1 MGRKLM
7 MKRVD
12 IVKYEDF
19 CRNVC
24 MQYGFSE
31 NVARETAR
39 LLVKTDRFGIFS
51 HGTYGLRKYL
61 KKVPAGG
68 MSPDTVPEI
77 VHDGKGFAV
86 IDGRNGMPMYI
97 AEQSVLVAM
106 EKAAETGC
114 AYVGVRNSGHC
125 GACGVYAVE
134 AAEKGF
140 FAIFASVSS
149 NCMSIPG
156 GKGKSIGNSPFA
168 YAFPNS
174 HGDPV
179 FMDIAMSQVA
189 GTKIRMAREAGK
201 PIPLG
206 WIVDNDGNPTT
217 DYFSPYSFLPMGGHK
232 GYCLSF
238 MVEGLAAILSGGAI
252 LSAQKLWSVP
262 EAVPAFSHFCIVIDV
277 DKIIGLDTFSTR
289 LESAGKE
296 LHESP
301 KASGSDKIWLPGEME
316 WQHFKQSE
324 KVLDLPDDVFAEV
337 EKLAKE
343 TCQDLKSCLINDVF

>member
-1 MGRKLM
+1 
-7 MKRVD
+7 MKKVD
-12 IVKYEDF
+12 VRKYEEF
-19 CRNVC
+19 CCAAC
-24 MQYGFSE
+24 MQQGFPE
-31 NVARETAR
+31 DVARETAR
-39 LLVKTDRFGIFS
+39 LLVRTDRFGIFT

-61 KKVPAGG
+61 HKVPAGG
-68 MSPDTVPEI
+68 MDPDARPEI
-77 VHDGKGFAV
+77 VREGPGFAV
-86 IDGRNGMPMYI
+86 IDGHNGMPMYTAI
-97 AEQSVLVAM
+97 QGIRTGM
-106 EKAAETGC
+106 EKASRTGT
-114 AYVGVRNSGHC
+114 AYIGIRGSGHC

-149 NCMSIPG
+149 NCMSVPG

-168 YAFPNS
+168 YAFPNT

-201 PIPLG
+201 PIPPG
-206 WIVDNDGNPTT
+206 WIVDSEGRPTT
-217 DYFSPYSFLPMGGHK
+217 DYFSPYSFVPMAGHK

-262 EAVPAFSHFCIVIDV
+262 EAVPEFSHFCIVIDV
-277 DKIIGLDTFSTR
+277 DKVIGLESFSGR
-289 LESAGKE
+289 IEAAGRE

-301 KASGSDKIWLPGEME
+301 KAAGSDRIWLPGEME
-316 WQHFKQSE
+316 WQRCKKSE
-324 KVLDLPDDVFAEV
+324 NGLELPDDVYAEM
-337 EKLAKE
+337 ERLAEE
-343 TCQDLKSCLINDVF
+343 TGLDLAACLTE